1 MADVETVP
9 DIADKKRQTPMIE
22 HAACGKKWTGLNTSH
37 CGRCHE
43 TFTGISAF
51 SAHRVGDGNG
61 DWHCSDPKDV
71 GLVDAGRKY
80 PCWREPVDESHAGW
94 FKKLREKESRSDDT
108 G

>member
-1 MADVETVP
+1 MP
-9 DIADKKRQTPMIE
+9 DMIT
-22 HAACGKKWTGLNTSH
+22 HAACGKQWTGLSTSH
-37 CGRCHE
+37 CGGCHE

-94 FKKLREKESRSDDT
+94 FKKLREKESRADVTVDSLI
-108 G
+108 